1 MNARPTDPMTAQDGA
16 HIQTSI
22 QELTD
27 LVKGFSNRIANL
39 QLSNIQIVE
48 LLARIDSGLAEN
60 RVGRLEAELRESEL
74 DRDMAEQRLKAA
86 EEKLNLKRNTSVEA
100 VDTKEK
106 IRAAST
112 AIYADLERQKKEN
125 EAAFW
130 TDVKRT
136 IIKGVLVT
144 LSISGVTGAIA
155 FIWWLFMLYLNR

>member
-1 MNARPTDPMTAQDGA
+1 M
-16 HIQTSI
+16 
-22 QELTD
+22 
-27 LVKGFSNRIANL
+27 
-39 QLSNIQIVE
+39 E